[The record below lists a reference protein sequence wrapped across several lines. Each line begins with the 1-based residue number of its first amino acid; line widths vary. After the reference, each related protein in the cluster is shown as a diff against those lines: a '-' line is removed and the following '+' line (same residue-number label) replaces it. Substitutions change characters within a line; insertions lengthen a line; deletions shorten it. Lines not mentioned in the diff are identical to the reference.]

1 MTQDVLIIAVA
12 LLAFL
17 SIAGVGFVFTGN
29 ESAAVTN
36 KRVKQFSGSD
46 GSRSGKRASSA
57 DIRRKQTE
65 ESLKLLREQAN
76 ERRAVAKPK
85 SIKAQIEQAGLN
97 ISPTMFWL
105 GSLFLGVGVAV
116 ALLVAG
122 APPIAAPA
130 VGFVVAFGLP
140 RWVLG
145 FLKGGRMKKFSA
157 QFVDALDV
165 IVRGVKSGLP
175 LNDCL
180 KVIATD
186 SPEPLRSE
194 FARMSDNL
202 AMGMQL
208 ERALNKLYERVPL
221 PEVNFFAIVLAI
233 QQKAGGNLSEAL
245 GNLSTV
251 IRSRKMLREKVKAL
265 SAEAKASA
273 MIIGSLPIA
282 VMAMVYVT
290 TPSYIMELFTD
301 PTGHMILLAGGVVM
315 GTGIFIMRKMIN
327 FDM

>member
-1 MTQDVLIIAVA
+1 MNPDIAIIGVAV
-12 LLAFL
+12 LAFL
-17 SIAGVGFVFTGN
+17 SIAGLGFVFVGGDG
-29 ESAAVTN
+29 AAVSN
-36 KRVKQFSGSD
+36 KRVRQVAAQENQ
-46 GSRSGKRASSA
+46 RGKPKSA
-57 DIRRKQTE
+57 TDLRRKQTE
-65 ESLKLLREQAN
+65 ASLKALRAQAD

-85 SIKAQIEQAGLN
+85 TLKAQIEQAGLS
-97 ISPTMFWL
+97 ISPAMFWI
-105 GSLFLGVGVAV
+105 GSILLGVGVAA
-116 ALLVAG
+116 ALFIAG
-122 APPIAAPA
+122 APPFAAPA
-130 VGFVVAFGLP
+130 VGFVAAFGLP
-140 RWVLG
+140 RWILG
-145 FLKGGRMKKFSA
+145 FLKAGRMKKFGE

-186 SPEPLRSE
+186 SPDPLRGE
-194 FARMSDNL
+194 FARMADNL

-208 ERALNKLYERVPL
+208 DRALQKLFERVPL

-282 VMAMVYVT
+282 VMGMVYVT

-315 GTGIFIMRKMIN
+315 GLGIFIMRKMIN